1 MNTWPNRGACGGP
14 CGGLMKKDSKTEQ
27 SGNQIQQTTMV

>member
-14 CGGLMKKDSKTEQ
+14 QAKLITATGCSQNNDDE
-27 SGNQIQQTTMV
+27 